1 MAKKFWGWL
10 KKRSSK
16 KFGDMC
22 PKNNDF
28 RHISEIYRLKQS
40 FFRSKKAKKLV
51 FRSIN
56 AKKNKF
62 LGLIFYFLGLKSLK
76 NRV

>member
-1 MAKKFWGWL
+1 MW
-10 KKRSSK
+10 
-16 KFGDMC
+16 

-28 RHISEIYRLKQS
+28 RHISEIYRLEQS

-56 AKKNKF
+56 AKNLVFRSNF
-62 LGLIFYFLGLKSLK
+62 LFFRSKKSK
-76 NRV
+76 K

>member
-1 MAKKFWGWL
+1 MPKKRSPRNLGCLKKECGEKILWMTKN

-16 KFGDMC
+16 KFGDIC

-28 RHISEIYRLKQS
+28 RHIPEIYRLEQS
-40 FFRSKKAKKLV
+40 FLRSKKAKKLV

-56 AKKNKF
+56 AEN
-62 LGLIFYFLGLKSLK
+62 
-76 NRV
+76 

>member
-1 MAKKFWGWL
+1 MGKKYWWTKKNLGVPKKVIKKIWGFL
-10 KKRSSK
+10 KKRSST
-16 KFGDMC
+16 KFGDMW

-28 RHISEIYRLKQS
+28 RHILEKYRLEQS

-56 AKKNKF
+56 AKK
-62 LGLIFYFLGLKSLK
+62 
-76 NRV
+76 

>member
-1 MAKKFWGWL
+1 MRKKNLGIN

-16 KFGDMC
+16 KFGDIW

-28 RHISEIYRLKQS
+28 KHISEIYRLEQP
-40 FFRSKKAKKLV
+40 FFRSRKAKKLV

-56 AKKNKF
+56 AKKFVIRSNF
-62 LGLIFYFLGLKSLK
+62 LFFRSKKSK
-76 NRV
+76 K